1 MVIIFFAQ
9 FIGLK
14 IPNDKSRLES
24 ILRAL
29 SDISKEIDVV
39 IPLHPRTR
47 NVILRDEKLQKLT
60 STLII
65 TEPVGY
71 FDMLSLLKH
80 AYLVMTDSGGLQK
93 EAFFFGKFCI
103 TLRDETE
110 WTELVE
116 EKVNFLAGADSY
128 KIKKIYDEIKSKRFN
143 SNVELYGKGDA
154 ANKVV
159 EKILS
164 YDR

>member
-1 MVIIFFAQ
+1 
-9 FIGLK
+9 
-14 IPNDKSRLES
+14 
-24 ILRAL
+24 LRAL

-128 KIKKIYDEIKSKRFN
+128 KIKKYMMK
-143 SNVELYGKGDA
+143 
-154 ANKVV
+154 
-159 EKILS
+159 
-164 YDR
+164 

>member
-1 MVIIFFAQ
+1 M
-9 FIGLK
+9 
-14 IPNDKSRLES
+14 KSF
-24 ILRAL
+24 
-29 SDISKEIDVV
+29 
-39 IPLHPRTR
+39 
-47 NVILRDEKLQKLT
+47 QKLT